1 MPAGPGSSQNGH
13 TMTTPLSVEPLPV
26 EPQHAPRLYRN
37 LHGRVLGGVAGAL
50 ADHLGLRRSV
60 VRLVFV
66 LLAGSS
72 GLGVLLYGAFWIVLR
87 TRSEDEPEGS
97 ARSAAQYLVAAVAA
111 AFVLLINAVT
121 LPMGWWFVP
130 SLLACF
136 GAALIWRQASETDR
150 ERWRRL
156 SSSSL
161 AAGAT
166 DRIGWLRIIAGVTL
180 VLTGAVFILAR
191 AGITAAGAG
200 LAAVLVTAGGL
211 ALITGP
217 WWLKLVRELS
227 TERRERIRNEER
239 ADIAAHLHD
248 SVLQTLSLIQR
259 NAHQPRE
266 VARLARSQERELRTK
281 LYGAGVP
288 NGQFGAALHAAAAE
302 VEDTYAITVDVV
314 VVGDHPLDARLDALV
329 AASREAMVNAAKHA
343 QVTSVSVYAELASDS
358 ALVFVRDRGAGF
370 DPARIEESRQGI
382 RGSIVGRLQRQHGT
396 ATIRSSPGQGT
407 EVQLRVELDN

>member
-1 MPAGPGSSQNGH
+1 
-13 TMTTPLSVEPLPV
+13 MTTPLSVEPAAA
-26 EPQHAPRLYRN
+26 EPQQPVRLYRN
-37 LHGRVLGGVAGAL
+37 LHGRLLGGVAGAL

-60 VRLVFV
+60 VRLAFV
-66 LLAGSS
+66 LLSFSG

-97 ARSAAQYLVAAVAA
+97 ARSAAQYVVAAVAA
-111 AFVLLINAVT
+111 AVVLLVNAHT
-121 LPMGWWFVP
+121 LPLGWWFVP

-136 GAALIWRQASETDR
+136 GAALLWRQASETER

-191 AGITAAGAG
+191 AGISAAGAG

-248 SVLQTLSLIQR
+248 SVLQTLALIQR

-288 NGQFGAALHAAAAE
+288 NGRFGAALHAAAAE
-302 VEDTYAITVDVV
+302 VEDTYAIAVDVV
-314 VVGDHPLDARLDALV
+314 VVGDHPMDSRLDALV
-329 AASREAMVNAAKHA
+329 AASREALVNAAKHA
-343 QVTSVSVYAELASDS
+343 QVTSVSVYAELSADS
-358 ALVFVRDRGAGF
+358 ASVFVRDRGAGF
-370 DPARIEESRQGI
+370 DPDRIDPSRQGI
-382 RGSIVGRLQRQHGT
+382 RGSIVGRLQRQHGA

-407 EVQLRVELDN
+407 EVQLRVELE

>member
-1 MPAGPGSSQNGH
+1 MPSEAGDSKNGH
-13 TMTTPLSVEPLPV
+13 TMTTPLSVEPAPV
-26 EPQHAPRLYRN
+26 EPQQAPRLYRN
-37 LHGRVLGGVAGAL
+37 QHGRVLGGVAGAL
-50 ADHLGLRRSV
+50 ADHLGVRRSL
-60 VRLVFV
+60 VRLAFV
-66 LLAGSS
+66 ILAGSA

-87 TRSEDEPEGS
+87 TRSEDGSERS
-97 ARSAAQYLVAAVAA
+97 ARAAAQYAIVAVAVV
-111 AFVLLINAVT
+111 VLLINAHT
-121 LPMGWWFVP
+121 LPLGWWFVP

-136 GAALIWRQASETDR
+136 GGALLWRQASETER

-161 AAGAT
+161 TAGAA
-166 DRIGWLRIIAGVTL
+166 DRMGWLRIIAGVTL
-180 VLTGAVFILAR
+180 VLAGAVFILAR
-191 AGITAAGAG
+191 AGISAAGAG

-217 WWLKLVRELS
+217 WWLKLVRDLS

-248 SVLQTLSLIQR
+248 SVLQTLALIQR
-259 NAHQPRE
+259 NANQPRE

-281 LYGAGVP
+281 LYGTGVP

-329 AASREAMVNAAKHA
+329 AASREAIVNAAKHA
-343 QVTSVSVYAELASDS
+343 QVTSVSVYAEVAADS
-358 ALVFVRDRGAGF
+358 ASVFVRDRGVGF
-370 DPARIEESRQGI
+370 DPDRTDPSRQGI

-407 EVQLRVELDN
+407 EVQLRVELDD

>member
-1 MPAGPGSSQNGH
+1 MPAGAAGSQNGH
-13 TMTTPLSVEPLPV
+13 TMTTPLPAPV
-26 EPQHAPRLYRN
+26 EPQQAPRLYRN

-50 ADHLGLRRSV
+50 ADHLGVRRGY
-60 VRLVFV
+60 VRLAFV
-66 LLAGSS
+66 LLAGSA

-87 TRSEDEPEGS
+87 TRSEDGTESS
-97 ARSAAQYLVAAVAA
+97 ARSAAQYLIAGVAVV
-111 AFVLLINAVT
+111 VLLVNLHT
-121 LPMGWWFVP
+121 LPLGWWFVP

-136 GAALIWRQASETDR
+136 GGALLWRQASETER

-161 AAGAT
+161 TAGAT

-191 AGITAAGAG
+191 AGISAAGAG

-217 WWLKLVRELS
+217 WWLKLMRELS

-248 SVLQTLSLIQR
+248 SVLQTLALIQR
-259 NAHQPRE
+259 SADQPRE

-281 LYGAGVP
+281 LYGSGAP
-288 NGQFGAALHAAAAE
+288 NGQFAAALQAAAAE
-302 VEDTYAITVDVV
+302 VEDTYAIAVDVV
-314 VVGDHPLDARLDALV
+314 VVGDHPMNARLDALV
-329 AASREAMVNAAKHA
+329 AASREALVNAAKHA
-343 QVTSVSVYAELASDS
+343 QVTNVSVYAELASDGAS
-358 ALVFVRDRGAGF
+358 VFVRDRGAGF
-370 DPARIEESRQGI
+370 DPDRIDPTRQGI
-382 RGSIVGRLQRQHGT
+382 RGSIVGRLQRQQGS
-396 ATIRSSPGQGT
+396 ATIRSSPGEGT
-407 EVQLRVELDN
+407 EVRLRVELE

>member
-1 MPAGPGSSQNGH
+1 MPAGAGGSQNGPI
-13 TMTTPLSVEPLPV
+13 MTTSTPAPV
-26 EPQHAPRLYRN
+26 EPPQAIRLYRN
-37 LHGRVLGGVAGAL
+37 QHGRLLGGVAGAL
-50 ADHLGLRRSV
+50 ADHLGLRRGV
-60 VRLVFV
+60 VRLAFV
-66 LLAGSS
+66 LLSFSA

-87 TRSEDEPEGS
+87 TRAEDGPEGS
-97 ARSAAQYLVAAVAA
+97 VRSAAQYVVATVAA
-111 AFVLLINAVT
+111 AVVLLINAHT
-121 LPMGWWFVP
+121 LPLGWWFVP

-136 GAALIWRQASETDR
+136 GGALLWRQASETER

-180 VLTGAVFILAR
+180 VITGAVFILAR
-191 AGITAAGAG
+191 AGISAAGVG

-217 WWLKLVRELS
+217 WWLKLMRELS

-248 SVLQTLSLIQR
+248 SVLQTLALIQR
-259 NAHQPRE
+259 NANQPRE

-281 LYGAGVP
+281 LYGSGVP
-288 NGQFGAALHAAAAE
+288 NGRFAAALQAAAAE

-314 VVGDHPLDARLDALV
+314 AVGDHPMNSRLDALV
-329 AASREAMVNAAKHA
+329 AASREALVNAAKHA
-343 QVTSVSVYAELASDS
+343 KVTNVSVYAELTDDS
-358 ALVFVRDRGAGF
+358 ASVFVRDRGAGF
-370 DPARIEESRQGI
+370 DPDHVEESRQGI
-382 RGSIVGRLQRQHGT
+382 RGSIVGRLQRQHGA

-407 EVQLRVELDN
+407 EVQLRVELR

>member
-1 MPAGPGSSQNGH
+1 MP
-13 TMTTPLSVEPLPV
+13 

-37 LHGRVLGGVAGAL
+37 RHGRLLGGVAGAL
-50 ADHLGLRRSV
+50 ADHLGVRRRL
-60 VRLVFV
+60 VRLAFV
-66 LLAGSS
+66 LLSFSA

-87 TRSEDEPEGS
+87 TRPEDEAERLG
-97 ARSAAQYLVAAVAA
+97 ALERRSTWWRPGRPRL
-111 AFVLLINAVT
+111 VLLINAHT
-121 LPMGWWFVP
+121 LPLGWWFVP

-136 GAALIWRQASETDR
+136 GAALLWRQASETER

-191 AGITAAGAG
+191 AGISAAGAG

-248 SVLQTLSLIQR
+248 SVLQTLALIQR

-266 VARLARSQERELRTK
+266 VARLARRQERELRTK
-281 LYGAGVP
+281 LYGTGVP
-288 NGQFGAALHAAAAE
+288 NGRFAAALHAAAAE

-314 VVGDHPLDARLDALV
+314 VVGDHPTERPAGRAGGG
-329 AASREAMVNAAKHA
+329 
-343 QVTSVSVYAELASDS
+343 QPG
-358 ALVFVRDRGAGF
+358 GAGQRRQARAG
-370 DPARIEESRQGI
+370 DERVGVCRACRRRAPRCSCAIGEPASTRTGPTRA
-382 RGSIVGRLQRQHGT
+382 GRASAARSWAGCSAST
-396 ATIRSSPGQGT
+396 APRRSGPVRAREPKCNCGWNWDEDHDERT
-407 EVQLRVELDN
+407 

>member
-1 MPAGPGSSQNGH
+1 MPSGPGASQNGD
-13 TMTTPLSVEPLPV
+13 TMTTPLSVEPAAA
-26 EPQHAPRLYRN
+26 EPQQPVRLYRN
-37 LHGRVLGGVAGAL
+37 LHGRLLGGVAGAL

-60 VRLVFV
+60 VRLAFV
-66 LLAGSS
+66 LLSFSG

-97 ARSAAQYLVAAVAA
+97 ARSAAQYVVAAVAA
-111 AFVLLINAVT
+111 AVVLLVNAHT
-121 LPMGWWFVP
+121 LPLGWWFVP

-136 GAALIWRQASETDR
+136 GAALLWRQASETER

-191 AGITAAGAG
+191 AGISAAGAG

-248 SVLQTLSLIQR
+248 SVLQTLALIQR

-281 LYGAGVP
+281 HYGAGVP
-288 NGQFGAALHAAAAE
+288 NGRFGAALHAAAAE
-302 VEDTYAITVDVV
+302 VEDTYAIAVDVV
-314 VVGDHPLDARLDALV
+314 VVGDHPMDSRLDALV
-329 AASREAMVNAAKHA
+329 AASREALVNAAKHA
-343 QVTSVSVYAELASDS
+343 QVTSVSVYAELSADS
-358 ALVFVRDRGAGF
+358 ASVFVRDRGAGF
-370 DPARIEESRQGI
+370 DPDRIDPSRQGI
-382 RGSIVGRLQRQHGT
+382 RGSIVGRLQRQHGA

-407 EVQLRVELDN
+407 EVQLRVELE